1 MQNVINELS
10 AKVEQSLAT
19 VNSSET
25 LSAFWQEYLSKNG
38 KVTGLMKELRNVPAA
53 ERPAAGKIIN

>member
-10 AKVEQSLAT
+10 AKVEQSLAA

-38 KVTGLMKELRNVPAA
+38 KVTGLMKALRNVPAIQSVTLLD
-53 ERPAAGKIIN
+53 RL